1 MRGTNMKKFLE
12 RTFQILAIAGLITFN
27 FITPTF
33 ATDATVKKDLLT
45 DSRPTV
51 SANHTL
57 TFTIQNDITDDDTLT
72 IDFPTGFDTT
82 GFADT
87 EPEDYDITDDG
98 AEQFLVAD
106 GGCTGTALEIEIEE
120 VDTTNDV
127 FTFTRCTGD
136 ATIASGSIVVVE
148 IGTHATTNGTGNDQI
163 ENPSKVAAAGT
174 ADIYTISLAGTA
186 SITGDI
192 LVAIQDGVTLSAT
205 VDETLTFTV
214 AGRTTA
220 NCNTQVTGGNEP
232 DDGTATTLPFGTV
245 SSDTFY
251 NICQDLIVGTNASG
265 GYSTTLESVTL
276 PTSGSDT
283 ILQGDCDG
291 ACSITVSAP
300 WNTANSNYGYAY
312 CLVDSV
318 GNGAETADG
327 TEWTAAQ
334 QCAGGSQAF
343 KLIANRAGP
352 QAPQPIMASAGATTT
367 NDNSFIGYRLNIGAG
382 QAAGS
387 YQAVLVY
394 TTTPTF

>member
-1 MRGTNMKKFLE
+1 MKKFLE

-214 AGRTTA
+214 AGRSTG
-220 NCNTQVTGGNEP
+220 NCNTQVTGG
-232 DDGTATTLPFGTV
+232 T
-245 SSDTFY
+245 
-251 NICQDLIVGTNASG
+251 
-265 GYSTTLESVTL
+265 
-276 PTSGSDT
+276 
-283 ILQGDCDG
+283 
-291 ACSITVSAP
+291 
-300 WNTANSNYGYAY
+300 
-312 CLVDSV
+312 
-318 GNGAETADG
+318 
-327 TEWTAAQ
+327 
-334 QCAGGSQAF
+334 
-343 KLIANRAGP
+343 
-352 QAPQPIMASAGATTT
+352 
-367 NDNSFIGYRLNIGAG
+367 
-382 QAAGS
+382 
-387 YQAVLVY
+387 
-394 TTTPTF
+394 